1 MKIKHIAALA
11 ALTLPMSANAQSINF
26 ENNDYK
32 SLGVYDTWTESPFRK
47 GLNGKCE
54 LKGNYDVIANHLK
67 GVDPELGVAPNT
79 SEKILAVQRSRFGS
93 NTFGVRVD
101 LKETFELTTTT
112 KYVHVLVNR
121 PYEGRVM
128 VIGLGKRQDRPGQSP
143 DTEQFWAMSTSN
155 VPADRWY
162 EVVLPIKGNGGI
174 DIHSL
179 VIVPDCESRHNDD
192 VDKICYIDDIEVNND
207 PTTKHTYGYYQ
218 TNFDKEQEKMRDDR
232 FLSGIYLTTDSEVK
246 RTVNATTSS
255 KLYHYV
261 EDTDLRAKAGETL
274 TPRFKYNG
282 IWMHGYVYMD
292 LNQNGRFEAPV
303 NENMELIKEG
313 SELFAYSFY
322 GGKNGEAGY
331 NSAGQFVTGNDRSQ
345 VDPPS
350 FTLPADVK
358 PGFYRMRYKVDWNSV
373 DPGGCIDPS
382 NSIINNGGGIMD
394 VRINVHEDEVQVNSA
409 NRNGAVLKSD
419 ETNLDGVKVPF
430 NKPLR
435 IKVVPS
441 NGFSYTGVVIKHG
454 YNLNADSVQHD
465 VKQWS
470 QVTIDASKFDKN
482 NEFEIPAEYMDG
494 NVEIEGVFVSEGNDP
509 ANKSRYE
516 VTTVTDQ
523 GFAETTTWYTMQIG
537 RDGYVIYYAPYSTYF
552 SLYTTTLMPEEP
564 AHQWCFTGNEKD
576 GYKVYNRAAGP
587 KMVLAAS
594 TDMSALEGGRNYAR
608 MYNINEI
615 PEGYISTW
623 RFMDSNDLGSTSVE
637 YAYMYQ
643 DGHPENK
650 LNNRD
655 NMLAFWTG
663 GQDAGSTLQ
672 IRLANG
678 AETGIQNV
686 EADDEA
692 NAVYYDI
699 SGRRV
704 LNPTHGVYIRN
715 GKKIVR

>member
-11 ALTLPMSANAQSINF
+11 ALTLPMSANAQSIHF

-32 SLGVYDTWTESPFRK
+32 SLGVYDTWTESPFRTK
-47 GLNGKCE
+47 E
-54 LKGNYDVIANHLK
+54 LAGNYGVIANHLK
-67 GVDPELGVAPNT
+67 DVDPELGVAPNT
-79 SEKILAVQRSRFGS
+79 SENILAVQRSRFGS

-101 LKETFELTTTT
+101 LNETFELTKTT
-112 KYVHVLVNR
+112 KYVHVLLNR

-128 VIGLGKRQDRPGQSP
+128 VIGLGKRKDRPGQSP
-143 DTEQFWAMSTSN
+143 ETEQFWAMSTSN
-155 VPADRWY
+155 VPANRWY

-174 DIHSL
+174 DIYSL
-179 VIVPDCESRHNDD
+179 VIVPDCESPHNETMDQA
-192 VDKICYIDDIEVNND
+192 CYIDDIEVNNT

-218 TNFDKEQEKMRDDR
+218 INFDKDQKNMHSGRSLSSVQLFTENEVRQTVTLASRDKVYHN
-232 FLSGIYLTTDSEVK
+232 IENTT
-246 RTVNATTSS
+246 
-255 KLYHYV
+255 
-261 EDTDLRAKAGETL
+261 LRAKPGETL
-274 TPRFKYNG
+274 TPRFEYKG
-282 IWMHGYVYMD
+282 EWMHGYVYLD
-292 LNQNGRFEAPV
+292 VNQNGRFEAPID
-303 NENMELIKEG
+303 ENMALVDEAGDELY
-313 SELFAYSFY
+313 AYSFY
-322 GGKNGEAGY
+322 GGDRDNSGY
-331 NSAGQFVTGNDRSQ
+331 DSEGNYITGNDRSR
-345 VDPPS
+345 VNPPS
-350 FTLPADVK
+350 FVLPTTVK
-358 PGFYRMRYKVDWNSV
+358 PGFYRMRYKVDWNNV
-373 DPGGCIDPS
+373 DPGGCVDPS
-382 NSIINNGGGIMD
+382 NYIYNNGGAIVD

-409 NRNGAVLKSD
+409 NRNGAVLKADGNS
-419 ETNLDGVKVPF
+419 LDGIKVPF

-454 YNLNADSVQHD
+454 YNFEGDSVQCD
-465 VKQWS
+465 VKQWE
-470 QVTIDASKFDKN
+470 QVTIDASEFKN
-482 NEFEIPAEYMDG
+482 NEYEIPAEYMDG
-494 NVEIEGVFVSEGNDP
+494 NVAIEGLFVSEENDP

-523 GFAETTTWYTMQIG
+523 GFAENTTWYSMQIG
-537 RDGYVIYYAPYSTYF
+537 KEGYVLSYAPYSTYI
-552 SLYTTTLMPEEP
+552 SLFNTTLMPNEP

-576 GYKVYNRAAGP
+576 GYKIYNREAGS

-594 TDMSALEGGRNYAR
+594 TDMSADEGGHNYACL
-608 MYNINEI
+608 YDVNAI

-623 RFMDSNDLGSTSVE
+623 RFLDSDALGSTAVE
-637 YAYMYQ
+637 YAYIYQ
-643 DGHPENK
+643 DGYPKNK
-650 LNNRD
+650 LNNRN

-672 IRLANG
+672 IRPVSG

-704 LNPTHGVYIRN
+704 LNPEHGVYIRN